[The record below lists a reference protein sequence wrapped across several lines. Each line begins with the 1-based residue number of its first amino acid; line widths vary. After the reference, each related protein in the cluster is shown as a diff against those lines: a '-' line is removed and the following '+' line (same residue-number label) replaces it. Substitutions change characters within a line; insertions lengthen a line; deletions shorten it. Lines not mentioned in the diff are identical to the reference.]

1 MLNTFILIKKLYY
14 LQYTFEN
21 YSQKCKKFELRT
33 FIKKNIDEIKKRKK
47 LSKTIQFSK
56 TEKNGLKTRDCLI
69 TSIN

>member
-21 YSQKCKKFELRT
+21 YSQKGKKFELTT
-33 FIKKNIDEIKKRKK
+33 FIKDNIDEIKKRKK

-56 TEKNGLKTRDCLI
+56 KWEKRFKN
-69 TSIN
+69 

>member
-21 YSQKCKKFELRT
+21 YSQKGKKIKLRT
-33 FIKKNIDEIKKRKK
+33 FTKEIIDEIKKRKK

-56 TEKNGLKTRDCLI
+56 NLEKRFKN
-69 TSIN
+69 